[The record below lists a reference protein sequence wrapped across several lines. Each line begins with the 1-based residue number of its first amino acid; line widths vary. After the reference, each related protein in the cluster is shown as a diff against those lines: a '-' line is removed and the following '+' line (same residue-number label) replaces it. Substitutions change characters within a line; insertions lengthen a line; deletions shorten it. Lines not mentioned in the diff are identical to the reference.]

1 MTDGDGAANRAERRA
16 IHVKWQSLR
25 SRTPEILRGAGIVAS
40 IAPSVALA
48 LGTGLVQSAPAGAEP
63 SPTLADAVAQM
74 RGGTSCPALQYDPL
88 AEHTAS
94 IVNRSTDT
102 YLSHQAENVPVEDAF
117 PIYRDLGGK
126 GAKVKV
132 LLGAADND
140 GDATKGLLLQ
150 GFSAIPD
157 CSFTTFGADRLWNAD
172 AGKVLLAVVLVG
184 S

>member
-1 MTDGDGAANRAERRA
+1 M
-16 IHVKWQSLR
+16 KWQSLR

-63 SPTLADAVAQM
+63 SPTLADAVAQI

>member
-1 MTDGDGAANRAERRA
+1 M
-16 IHVKWQSLR
+16 KWQSLR